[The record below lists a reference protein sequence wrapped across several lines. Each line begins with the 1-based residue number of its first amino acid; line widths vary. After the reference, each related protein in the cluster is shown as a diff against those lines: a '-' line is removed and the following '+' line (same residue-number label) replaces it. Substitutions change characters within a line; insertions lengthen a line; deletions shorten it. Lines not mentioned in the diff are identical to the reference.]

1 MFEFTKRSR
10 KVLEEMAQAEG
21 RRMNSDNLG
30 PEHILMALLNDEDSV
45 AARIMKNLGINFERL
60 KKEIEQSVKQSGT
73 TIVLGKIPV
82 SPRYKRIIEISK
94 EEARKLKNSYI
105 GTEHLLLS
113 IFRDGTSTG
122 LENLGKAGIDY
133 NVIRS
138 EILRVLGV
146 KVNTD
151 KGTKPKS
158 LAKPP
163 ALEEFSQD
171 LTQMAVDNRL
181 DPVIGREEE
190 TRRVIR
196 ILSRKRKN
204 NPILIGEAG
213 VGKTAIVEGL
223 AQKIVNRE
231 VPEPLQKCRVISLD
245 MAAIVAGTKYR
256 GEFEDRLKK
265 IVEEIKEQDNVIVF
279 IDEIHTIIGAG
290 AAEGAIDAANI
301 LKPALARGELQ
312 CIGATTLNEY
322 RLHVEKDA
330 ALVRRFQA
338 VMVNEPGTDESEEIL
353 AGLKE
358 RYEEH
363 HKVKYEEAALR
374 EAINLSDRYIHDRFL
389 PDKAIDILD
398 EAGAMARLGNFERPV
413 EITSLE
419 NEIEKLN
426 TRKNDLVMHQ
436 EYEQAAAVRDE
447 IIEKKEEL
455 GKKLHDWNE
464 KENEYAIVVDSDII
478 AAVVAE
484 STGIPVE
491 SIEESESK
499 KLLRMEDELH
509 KRIIG
514 QDGAI
519 SVISRAIRRSRV
531 GLSGDNRPQGSFIF
545 LGPTGVGKT
554 ELAKALAEFLF
565 SDERSLVRLDMSEY
579 MEKHS
584 ISRLIGSPPGYIGYD
599 DGGQLSEKIRR
610 KPYSIVLLDE
620 IEKAHPDIFNIL
632 LQILDEG
639 ELTDSSG
646 TTVSFRDTIIIMTS
660 NIGNREFNRISRMGF
675 TQGSDV
681 ENNEEKVSDELKRVF
696 SPEFLNRVDEVVF
709 FHKLD
714 KKHVKRIVDLL
725 LAEVAARM
733 ERKGIEISY
742 TDSLRKMIVSR
753 GFSEVYGAR
762 NLKRTIRREI
772 EDPLARELLTG
783 RYNTASSMQ
792 VATRSGK
799 VNFKVLKEKS
809 PGDGLPSGSE
819 GTVDHSSGE
828 VEEKAGKTTG

>member
-21 RRMNSDNLG
+21 RRLNSDTLG
-30 PEHILMALLNDEDSV
+30 PEHILVALLNDEDSV

-60 KKEIEQSVKQSGT
+60 KKEIEQSVKQNGS
-73 TIVLGKIPV
+73 TIVLGKIPI

-122 LENLGKAGIDY
+122 LDNLSKAGIDY

-146 KVNTD
+146 KVNSD
-151 KGTKPKS
+151 KNTKPKS

-171 LTQMAVDNRL
+171 LTQLAIENRL

-223 AQKIVNRE
+223 AQKIVSKE
-231 VPEPLQKCRVISLD
+231 VPEALQNCRVISLD

-256 GEFEDRLKK
+256 GEFEDRLKR
-265 IVEEIKEQDNVIVF
+265 IVEEIKELSNIIVF
-279 IDEIHTIIGAG
+279 IDELHTIIGAG

-338 VMVNEPGTDESEEIL
+338 VMVNEPGTEESEEIL
-353 AGLKE
+353 IGLKN

-363 HKVKYEEAALR
+363 HKVHYEPAALK
-374 EAINLSDRYIHDRFL
+374 EAIYLSDRYIHDRYL

-398 EAGAMARLGNFERPV
+398 EAGAMARLENFERPADII
-413 EITSLE
+413 ELE
-419 NEIEKLN
+419 NEIEDLN
-426 TRKNDLVMHQ
+426 KKKNNLVMNQ
-436 EYEQAAAVRDE
+436 EYEQAAAIRDQ
-447 IIEKKEEL
+447 IIEKKDEL
-455 GKKLHDWNE
+455 GHKLHDWNE
-464 KENEYAIVVDSDII
+464 KENEYAIIVDSDII

-491 SIEESESK
+491 SIEESETE
-499 KLLRMEDELH
+499 KLLRIEDELH
-509 KRIIG
+509 RRIIG
-514 QDGAI
+514 QDEAI
-519 SVISRAIRRSRV
+519 SVIARAIRRSRV

-554 ELAKALAEFLF
+554 ELAKALAEFIF
-565 SDERSLVRLDMSEY
+565 NDERNIVRLDMSEY

-584 ISRLIGSPPGYIGYD
+584 VARLIGSPPGYIGYD

-610 KPYSIVLLDE
+610 KPYSIVLFDE

-646 TTVSFRDTIIIMTS
+646 NTVSFRDTIIIMTS
-660 NIGNREFNRISRMGF
+660 NIGNREFQKVSRMGF
-675 TQGSDV
+675 ANDSGKDDNQ
-681 ENNEEKVSDELKRVF
+681 EKVSDELKKIF
-696 SPEFLNRVDEVVF
+696 SPEFLNRIDEIVF
-709 FHKLD
+709 FHKLGKNHIRKIIDLMLD
-714 KKHVKRIVDLL
+714 KVSEQMKR
-725 LAEVAARM
+725 R
-733 ERKGIEISY
+733 RIELHF
-742 TDSLRKMIVSR
+742 TDSLRKLIIEK
-753 GFSEVYGAR
+753 GFSATYGAR
-762 NLKRTIRREI
+762 HLKRTIRREI
-772 EDPLARELLTG
+772 EDNLARELLTG
-783 RYNTASSMQ
+783 KYEKAVSMQ
-792 VATRSGK
+792 VATRGGKVTFKIIEEKPVEEESGK
-799 VNFKVLKEKS
+799 AALGVGSILKKS
-809 PGDGLPSGSE
+809 E
-819 GTVDHSSGE
+819 
-828 VEEKAGKTTG
+828 

>member
-10 KVLEEMAQAEG
+10 KVLEEMAQTEG
-21 RRMNSDNLG
+21 RRMNSDTLG
-30 PEHILMALLNDEDSV
+30 PEHILVALLNDEDSV
-45 AARIMKNLGINFERL
+45 AARIMKNIGINFDRI
-60 KKEIEQSVKQSGT
+60 KKEIEQSVKQGGT
-73 TIVLGKIPV
+73 TIVLGKIPI
-82 SPRYKRIIEISK
+82 SPRYKRIIELSK

-122 LENLGKAGIDY
+122 LDNLNKAGIDY

-146 KVNTD
+146 KVSTD
-151 KGTKPKS
+151 KNTKPKS
-158 LAKPP
+158 LSKPP
-163 ALEEFSQD
+163 SLEEFSQD
-171 LTQMAVDNRL
+171 LTILASENRL

-223 AQKIVNRE
+223 AQKIISKE
-231 VPEPLQKCRVISLD
+231 VPEPLQNSRVISLD

-265 IVEEIKEQDNVIVF
+265 IVEEIKELDKVIIF
-279 IDEIHTIIGAG
+279 IDELHTIIGAG

-338 VMVNEPGTDESEEIL
+338 VMVEEPGKDDSEEIL
-353 AGLKE
+353 LGLKT

-363 HKVKYEEAALR
+363 HKVHYDPAALK
-374 EAINLSDRYIHDRFL
+374 EAIFLSDRYIHDRFL
-389 PDKAIDILD
+389 PDKAIDIID
-398 EAGAMARLGNFERPV
+398 EAGALARLENFERPT
-413 EITSLE
+413 EIVSLE
-419 NEIEKLN
+419 SEIEELN
-426 TRKNDLVMHQ
+426 SKKNDLVMHQ
-436 EYEQAAAVRDE
+436 EYEQAAAVRDQ

-455 GKKLHDWNE
+455 DHKLHSWNE
-464 KENEYAIVVDSDII
+464 KEDEYAIIVDSDVI
-478 AAVVAE
+478 ATVVAE

-491 SIEESESK
+491 SIEESETD
-499 KLLRMEDELH
+499 KLLRLEGELH

-514 QDGAI
+514 QNDAI
-519 SVISRAIRRSRV
+519 EVIARAIRRSRV

-554 ELAKALAEFLF
+554 ELAKALAQFIF
-565 SDERSLVRLDMSEY
+565 DDERNLIRLDMSEY

-584 ISRLIGSPPGYIGYD
+584 VARLIGSPPGYIGYD

-610 KPYSIVLLDE
+610 KPYSIVLFDE
-620 IEKAHPDIFNIL
+620 IEKAHPDLFNIL

-646 TTVSFRDTIIIMTS
+646 NTISFRDTIIIMTS
-660 NIGNREFNRISRMGF
+660 NVGNREFQKTSRMGF
-675 TQGSDV
+675 TD
-681 ENNEEKVSDELKRVF
+681 ENLPDEANKDKVSDELKKLF
-696 SPEFLNRVDEVVF
+696 SPEFLNRIDEVVF

-714 KKHVKRIVDLL
+714 QSHIKKIIDIMLNEVALQMIRRGVKLEFTPAVKKHIL
-725 LAEVAARM
+725 E
-733 ERKGIEISY
+733 
-742 TDSLRKMIVSR
+742 R
-753 GFSEVYGAR
+753 GFNSAYGAR
-762 NLKRTIRREI
+762 FLRRIIRREI
-772 EDPLARELLTG
+772 EDNLAHELLTG
-783 RYNTASSMQ
+783 KYEKAAVIKLSS
-792 VATRSGK
+792 RNGK
-799 VNFKVLKEKS
+799 VTFKVMEEKEKTPDES
-809 PGDGLPSGSE
+809 GVETGDA
-819 GTVDHSSGE
+819 TVSRVEVGSGE
-828 VEEKAGKTTG
+828 GDS